1 MAILFWC
8 QMEKILNNQIRK
20 WYSRDKT
27 YFLIVLEVF
36 EYSNPFD
43 SVHIK
48 WLNRPSSFF
57 PEYERKS
64 FSWVSNFTH
73 LSED

>member
-1 MAILFWC
+1 
-8 QMEKILNNQIRK
+8 MEKILNNQIRK

-36 EYSNPFD
+36 DNSNLFD

-48 WLNRPSSFF
+48 WLNRPHSF

-64 FSWVSNFTH
+64 FIWVSNFTH
-73 LSED
+73 LSEG

>member
-1 MAILFWC
+1 MEILFGY

-27 YFLIVLEVF
+27 YFLIVLDLF
-36 EYSNPFD
+36 EDSGPFD

-48 WLNRPSSFF
+48 WLNRPSSF

-73 LSED
+73 LSEG